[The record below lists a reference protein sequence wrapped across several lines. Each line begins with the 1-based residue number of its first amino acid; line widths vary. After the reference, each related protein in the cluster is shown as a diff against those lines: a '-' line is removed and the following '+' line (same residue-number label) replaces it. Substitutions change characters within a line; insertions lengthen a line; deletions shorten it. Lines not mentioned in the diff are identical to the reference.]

1 MQKGFIKI
9 ILIIVITLIVLSFF
23 NVKITKI
30 ESIFK
35 SDVFKENVNYTLR
48 VIESAFKWAKELL

>member
-9 ILIIVITLIVLSFF
+9 MLIIVITLIILSFF

-35 SDVFKENVNYTLR
+35 SDVLKENVNYIIR
-48 VIESAFKWAKELL
+48 AIESAFKLAKGML

>member
-9 ILIIVITLIVLSFF
+9 ILIIVITLIILSFF

-35 SDVFKENVNYTLR
+35 SDVLKENVNYIIR
-48 VIESAFKWAKELL
+48 AIESAFKWAKGLL